1 MRLIYFTF
9 IALLF
14 SCLGFSQNIFIG
26 KPIRFTY
33 VEVAQFDFPKQCTYD
48 EALRISKKLGNGWRL
63 PTRAELK
70 KMFEK
75 REEIKGFE
83 WGEYY
88 MTNEVYGKSQ
98 IYCIEFADG
107 KELITPR
114 FYDGD
119 VITGKVRFIRTIKKL

>member
-1 MRLIYFTF
+1 MRFTHFTF

-14 SCLGFSQNIFIG
+14 PSIAFTQSSFIG

-33 VEVAQFDFPKQCTYD
+33 VEVAQFDIPKQCTYD
-48 EALRISKKLGNGWRL
+48 EALRITKKLGNGWRL

-70 KMFEK
+70 KMYEK
-75 REEIKGFE
+75 RDEIKGFE
-83 WGEYY
+83 WGEFY
-88 MTNEVYGKSQ
+88 MTDEVYGKSK

-107 KELITPR
+107 KEHILPR

-119 VITGKVRFIRTIKKL
+119 AITGKARLIRTIKK